1 MKIKRW
7 LYVLLIVLV
16 AALTLSVL
24 TACEPEP
31 ENQDLVAGPEAGV

>member
-24 TACEPEP
+24 TACEPKP
-31 ENQDLVAGPEAGV
+31 ENQDLEIGRAHV